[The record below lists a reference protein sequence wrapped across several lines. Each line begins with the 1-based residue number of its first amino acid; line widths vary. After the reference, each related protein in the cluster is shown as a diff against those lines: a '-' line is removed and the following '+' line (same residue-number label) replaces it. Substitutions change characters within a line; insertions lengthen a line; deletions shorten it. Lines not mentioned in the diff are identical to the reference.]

1 MKTAITILFGKLE
14 EIKAELAEIGKNEEG
29 LNEEG
34 LKPTMTVEELAS
46 FLNISLSHA
55 YQQLGFSIPA
65 RRVGRR
71 WLSAG
76 RRYIGG
82 LITRQRRGKIPN
94 DSE

>member
-71 WLSAG
+71 WVISRAQIYRWFNNAPAKG
-76 RRYIGG
+76 ENS
-82 LITRQRRGKIPN
+82 K
-94 DSE
+94 